1 MPNDLAP
8 RLRTLLVALP
18 LSLSLAACGGAG
30 ENATPGD
37 VDAKSSATVTE
48 EELASFKAPA
58 DSVLSAEQVDRYL
71 KTTLLQFDLVRK
83 EAEGMR
89 AKAAQM
95 EARAQ
100 EGGFIAGLRNAADAG
115 SLAMGWVDLVGGS
128 YVRSARTLGYNP
140 AEMEWVRERMTEV
153 SGYMVMKP
161 MLEQAEQ
168 AAGQLESAAAAA
180 GGAAVRAEAAETTA
194 PAVLANA
201 EVLRKARPA
210 VSDTTWQMVGLTG
223 STGLAALAGLADP
236 SDQEAARGLD
246 ELRRLYTSVLANK
259 PFQPTQQGAAEVAP
273 AN

>member
-1 MPNDLAP
+1 MPTDLAP

-18 LSLSLAACGGAG
+18 LSLSLAACGGA

-37 VDAKSSATVTE
+37 VDAKSAATVTE

-58 DSVLSAEQVDRYL
+58 DSVLTPEQVDRYL

-83 EAEGMR
+83 EAEGMH
-89 AKAAQM
+89 AKVKQM

-115 SLAMGWVDLVGGS
+115 GLALGWVDVVGGS

-140 AEMEWVRERMTEV
+140 AEMEWVRERMAEV
-153 SGYMVMKP
+153 SGYLVMKP

-168 AAGQLESAAAAA
+168 VAVQLDSATAAA
-180 GGAAVRAEAAETTA
+180 GGAAMQAGAAEAAA
-194 PAVLANA
+194 RSVLANA

-210 VSDTTWQMVGLTG
+210 VSDSTWQMVGVTG
-223 STGLAALAGLADP
+223 STGLVALAGLADP
-236 SDQEAARGLD
+236 SDQEAVQGLN

-259 PFQPTQQGAAEVAP
+259 PFEPSPSAAP